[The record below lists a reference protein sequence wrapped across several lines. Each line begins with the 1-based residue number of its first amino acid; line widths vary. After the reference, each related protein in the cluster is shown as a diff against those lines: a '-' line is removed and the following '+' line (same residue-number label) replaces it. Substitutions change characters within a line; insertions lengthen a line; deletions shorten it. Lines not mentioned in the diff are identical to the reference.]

1 MNCINSS
8 VEGVYPFIPSHI
20 LPRASQEAGE
30 VGSKIVISM
39 ISLSGLGYGVVF
51 DSTDWSGALRPFEN
65 VFAAIDED
73 LDIGLLLVDVD
84 ENSALVS

>member
-30 VGSKIVISM
+30 VGSKVVISM